1 MRDLIGKPVR
11 IVWRRLEDD
20 WPTFTVLA
28 YDPPML
34 HLQGRDDGRWKHYGD
49 TFWVNVSEFASIV
62 PEQMAREMARM
73 LVDDIRKLTGED
85 HVS

>member
-11 IVWRRLEDD
+11 IEWQRMEDD

-34 HLQGRDDGRWKHYGD
+34 HLQGRDDGECKHEGD
-49 TFWVNVSEFASIV
+49 TFWVNVSEIVSIV
-62 PEQMAREMARM
+62 PEASDKENGN
-73 LVDDIRKLTGED
+73 D
-85 HVS
+85 